1 MVNIQLT
8 QFGRKRIILTISAER
23 GESSMKKLLST
34 LLAIALLACGTSA
47 LAEEVNT
54 DATDKIMTM
63 ISELEGTE
71 EQLDALI
78 ALRERIDA
86 MVLELSGGSF
96 VDLERN
102 ARGDAVTALQER
114 LAELG
119 YYTAKING
127 KYDNETTK
135 AVKQFEKKNGLDND
149 GKASAFDQALM
160 FSDGAI
166 ARDGS
171 RAIAEVEEETTTSK
185 SMFNT
190 SDAIVKGSES
200 KPDEPETPVEKPDDS
215 GDTSDYEE
223 LSYADYVAEP
233 DEYLG
238 RKLKVAGVVLQ
249 VVEGGARVDVG
260 DDEIV
265 YVNTTDI
272 SDVTLAVGGNVTIY
286 GELNGEFAYRTLRGA
301 NISLPCVYAH
311 LVELAD

>member
-1 MVNIQLT
+1 
-8 QFGRKRIILTISAER
+8 
-23 GESSMKKLLST
+23 MKKLLST

-47 LAEEVNT
+47 LAEGVNT
-54 DATDKIMTM
+54 DATDKIMTL

-86 MVLELSGGSF
+86 IVLELSGGSF

-102 ARGDAVTALQER
+102 DRGDAVSALQER

-119 YYTAKING
+119 YYTSKING

-171 RAIAEVEEETTTSK
+171 RAISDVEEEPTTSK
-185 SMFNT
+185 SLFNN
-190 SDAIVKGSES
+190 SDAIVKGSENKPDKPDAPVD
-200 KPDEPETPVEKPDDS
+200 KPDEGDDA
-215 GDTSDYEE
+215 DYEE
-223 LSYADYVAEP
+223 LSYADYAAEP

-238 RKLKVAGVVLQ
+238 RRLKVTGVVLQ

-272 SDVTLAVGGNVTIY
+272 SDVTLTVGGTVTIS
-286 GELNGEFAYRTLRGA
+286 GELNGEYAYRTLRGA

>member
-1 MVNIQLT
+1 
-8 QFGRKRIILTISAER
+8 
-23 GESSMKKLLST
+23 
-34 LLAIALLACGTSA
+34 
-47 LAEEVNT
+47 
-54 DATDKIMTM
+54 MTM

-86 MVLELSGGSF
+86 IVLELSGGSF

-102 ARGDAVTALQER
+102 DRGDAVSALQER

-171 RAIAEVEEETTTSK
+171 RAISDVEEEPTTGK
-185 SMFNT
+185 SLFNN
-190 SDAIVKGSES
+190 SDAIVKGSEN
-200 KPDEPETPVEKPDDS
+200 KPDEPDAPVDKPDDG

-223 LSYADYVAEP
+223 LSYADYAAEP

-238 RKLKVAGVVLQ
+238 RRLKVTGVVLQ

-272 SDVTLAVGGNVTIY
+272 SDVTLAVGGTVTVC
-286 GELNGEFAYRTLRGA
+286 GELNGEYAYRTLRGA